1 MRFSPCELEGVFL
14 VELEPHRDERGFF
27 ARSFCAEEFAAHGLM
42 ATVAQA
48 NMSFNR
54 ERGTVRGLHLQVE
67 PAPEAKLFR
76 CVAGALYSVV
86 VDVRPGSSTHGE
98 HMGIE
103 LDSERGAALYVP
115 PLCAT
120 GYQTLV
126 DGATALYFVSQPHAP
141 ECERGLRYDDPALGI
156 AWPIP
161 ATSVSEK
168 DRSWPL
174 LEVAGTALR

>member
-14 VELEPHRDERGFF
+14 VELEPNRDERGFF

-67 PAPEAKLFR
+67 PAPEEKLFR
-76 CVAGALYSVV
+76 CIAGVIYSVV
-86 VDVRPGSSTHGE
+86 VDLRPGSSTHGA
-98 HMGIE
+98 HTGIR
-103 LDSERGAALYVP
+103 LDSERGASLYVP

-120 GYQTLV
+120 GYQALV
-126 DGATALYFVSQPHAP
+126 DGATALYFVSQPYAP
-141 ECERGLRYDDPALGI
+141 ESERGLRYDDPALGI
-156 AWPIP
+156 AWPLSV
-161 ATSVSEK
+161 TQVSEK

-174 LEVAGTALR
+174 LEAAGTALR

>member
-1 MRFSPCELEGVFL
+1 MRFNPCALEGVLL

-27 ARSFCAEEFAAHGLM
+27 ARGFCAEEFAARGLP

-48 NMSFNR
+48 NVSYNH
-54 ERGTVRGLHLQVE
+54 ERGTVRGLHYQVE

-76 CVAGALYSVV
+76 CVAGAIYVVV
-86 VDVRPGSSTHGE
+86 VDLRPGSSTNGAHLG
-98 HMGIE
+98 ME
-103 LDSERGAALYVP
+103 LDAERGAALYVP

-120 GYQTLV
+120 GYQALT
-126 DGATALYFVSQPHAP
+126 DGATALYFVSSPYAP

-156 AWPIP
+156 DWPLP
-161 ATSVSEK
+161 AARVSEK

-174 LEVAGTALR
+174 LQAAGAALR